1 MEQFRYYL
9 FFFILVLSGFSAGAQ
24 SPWARSK
31 GGGYAQV
38 SWNFIP
44 TYTNLFGENGN
55 DIVLSREVSE
65 RSVQFYGEYGL
76 GKKTSLMVS
85 LPYVW
90 NERGEVNPE
99 SKLVNIGPGG
109 EISGLGNSTIGLKH
123 QFLSGRLAMAGNLRV
138 QLPADATYVMNSDLR
153 TGYDALSIIPTISAG
168 MGFGI
173 TYWYA
178 YGGYGYRSNNYTD
191 FVTFGGEAGVN
202 VGKFWVS
209 AFTESILPLG
219 NGSVESAKEPYFT
232 GLFTDNQGWVSYG
245 LKASW
250 VIRPSFG
257 INFSGAGAGW
267 AQNVP
272 KSPGVSV
279 GVWYRWGQ

>member
-1 MEQFRYYL
+1 MMQIKHFY
-9 FFFILVLSGFSAGAQ
+9 FILFLLTIATWAEAQ
-24 SPWARSK
+24 SPWARAK

-44 TYTNLFGENGN
+44 TYTNLFGEDGN
-55 DIVLSREVSE
+55 DIVLAREVSE
-65 RSVQFYGEYGL
+65 RSLQLYGEYGL
-76 GKKTSLMVS
+76 GKKTTLMLA

-109 EISGLGNSTIGLKH
+109 EISGLGNTTIGLKH
-123 QFLSGRLAMAGNLRV
+123 QFLSGKLAMAGNLRV
-138 QLPADATYVMNSDLR
+138 QLPASATYQPENDLR
-153 TGYDALSIIPTISAG
+153 TGYDAMTIIPSVSAG

-178 YGGYGYRSNNYTD
+178 YGGYGYRTNDYTH
-191 FVTFGGEAGVN
+191 FVTFGGEAGLK
-202 VGKFWVS
+202 VGKVWVA
-209 AFTESILPLG
+209 AFTESIIPME
-219 NGSVESAKEPYFT
+219 NGSVQPAKEPFYT
-232 GLFTDNQGWVSYG
+232 GLFVDNQGWVSYG

-250 VIRPSFG
+250 AIRPSLG
-257 INFSGAGAGW
+257 INFSGAGAAW

-272 KSPGVSV
+272 KSPGV
-279 GVWYRWGQ
+279 GLGIWYRWGA